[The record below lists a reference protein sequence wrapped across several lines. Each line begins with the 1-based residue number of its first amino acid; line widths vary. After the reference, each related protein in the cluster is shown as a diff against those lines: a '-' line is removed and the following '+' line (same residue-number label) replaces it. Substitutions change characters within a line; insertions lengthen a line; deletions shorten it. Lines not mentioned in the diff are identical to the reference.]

1 MRKRN
6 SPQTKSNQNIKREHD
21 SIPWRYLLM
30 TLVCGLFLIVGF
42 FFAAR
47 QHFYSIDYGIKNSRL
62 RKQIDEL
69 EAEKRRL
76 ILQKEIAL
84 SPGEIKKAA
93 KKIGLTAM
101 TASNIE
107 AFRGAADAPVK
118 PKTEKISIDKTPEK
132 PSDAKDAIMAASK
145 PAEKIAKDEKIVKPE
160 KKTTDAKDKTQAKSA
175 K

>member
-6 SPQTKSNQNIKREHD
+6 SPQTKSSQNIKREHD
-21 SIPWRYLLM
+21 SIPWRYCLM
-30 TLVCGLFLIVGF
+30 TLLCGSFLVVGF

-47 QHFYSIDYGIKNSRL
+47 QHFSSIDYGIKNSKL

-84 SPGEIKKAA
+84 SPAEIKKAA

-107 AFRGAADAPVK
+107 VFRAGAPDAVLK
-118 PKTEKISIDKTPEK
+118 SKIEKISTNKVEDKT
-132 PSDAKDAIMAASK
+132 AALVKNVS
-145 PAEKIAKDEKIVKPE
+145 PMINRSGEQNAKIAKIEKKAPDVKEKIQS
-160 KKTTDAKDKTQAKSA
+160 KTAK
-175 K
+175 

>member
-6 SPQTKSNQNIKREHD
+6 SLQTKSNQNIKREHD
-21 SIPWRYLLM
+21 SIPWRYCLM
-30 TLVCGLFLIVGF
+30 TVLCGSFLIVGF

-47 QHFYSIDYGIKNSRL
+47 QHFSSIDYGIKNSKL

-84 SPGEIKKAA
+84 SPAEIKKAA

-107 AFRGAADAPVK
+107 VFRGAQDASIK
-118 PKTEKISIDKTPEK
+118 PKIEKISTNKVEENATASAKSLPPMLSKSIEKNVKT
-132 PSDAKDAIMAASK
+132 
-145 PAEKIAKDEKIVKPE
+145 VKLE
-160 KKTTDAKDKTQAKSA
+160 KKTTDVKEKSQVKTAK
-175 K
+175 

>member
-6 SPQTKSNQNIKREHD
+6 SPQTKSSQNIKREHD
-21 SIPWRYLLM
+21 SIPWRYCLM
-30 TLVCGLFLIVGF
+30 TLLCGSFLIVGF

-47 QHFYSIDYGIKNSRL
+47 QHFSSIDYGIKNSRL

-84 SPGEIKKAA
+84 SPAEIKKAA
-93 KKIGLTAM
+93 KKIGLTPM

-107 AFRGAADAPVK
+107 VFRGAQDASIKPKIEKISTNKVEENAAASTKTLPSMPVK
-118 PKTEKISIDKTPEK
+118 PSEKNVKTIR
-132 PSDAKDAIMAASK
+132 
-145 PAEKIAKDEKIVKPE
+145 VE
-160 KKTTDAKDKTQAKSA
+160 KKNIDVKEKSQVKTAK
-175 K
+175 